1 MWGSP
6 RSQWAIATHSDM
18 VQEGQVILSD
28 WGKGGANDAFESYT
42 QAHDT
47 QTHILENHTHHQRH
61 IQSHKDIHKP
71 IHKEKENEER
81 YESPPK

>member
-6 RSQWAIATHSDM
+6 RNQWAIATHSDM

-47 QTHILENHTHHQRH
+47 RTHILEHHTHHQRH
-61 IQSHKDIHKP
+61 LQRHTQTNTQK
-71 IHKEKENEER
+71 KENEER
-81 YESPPK
+81 FEALPK